1 MSWMRIGAYQFDVSG
16 SIQKNTKI
24 ICDAIKKAAEAGV
37 RLMVFPECALTGYP
51 PRDIES
57 STQVDYEQVEKEY
70 LKIQTEVD
78 ACEISV
84 LLGTIIRK
92 EDVHYNSAMLL
103 EPGKRVDIY
112 HKRALW
118 GWDRDNFSEGNLLGI
133 FGIEGLRIG
142 VRICYEVRFP
152 EYFREL
158 YKEHSDLNI
167 ILFYDVTD
175 AENEGRYELIRSH
188 VRTRAVENA
197 TYTLSV
203 NVTAPFQTAPTGL
216 YDRSGR
222 VLAELKPNEEA
233 FLIYDLDVKQ
243 PDFGEQGRVEVSK
256 NLLK

>member
-1 MSWMRIGAYQFDVSG
+1 MRVGAYQFDVTG
-16 SIQKNTKI
+16 KIQKNTEI

-37 RLMVFPECALTGYP
+37 QLLVFPECALTGYP

-57 STQVDYEQVEKEY
+57 PSLVDFEE
-70 LKIQTEVD
+70 TERAYDKVQSLVD
-78 ACEISV
+78 DYGISV
-84 LLGTIIRK
+84 LLGTIIQEEK
-92 EDVHYNSAMLL
+92 STYNSVMLL
-103 EPGKRVDIY
+103 ESHKRQVIY
-112 HKRALW
+112 NKRALW
-118 GWDRDNFSEGNLLGI
+118 GWDRDNFSEGNLSGI
-133 FGIEGLRIG
+133 FGVEGLRIG
-142 VRICYEVRFP
+142 VRICFEVRFP

-158 YKEHSDLNI
+158 YLEHTDLNI

-175 AENEGRYELIRSH
+175 TEDEGRYELIRSH

-203 NVTAPFQTAPTGL
+203 NDIAPFQTAPTGL

-233 FLIYDLDVKQ
+233 LLIYDLDVKQ
-243 PDFGEQGRVEVSK
+243 PDFGEQGRREVSN